1 MLKNTKP
8 SYRIILIIE
17 LLLSIPCLI
26 RNISEFVTKTG
37 VLGKLSSFLYVV
49 SIIIAFYYI
58 IAGYTKEQALSYKLF
73 ILLRATALFF
83 QLSFFASLNNTGILL
98 TSALEFGLLIALYVG
113 KDLGKNISYNIC
125 FAIILA
131 CIVKTIF
138 FISELGISNINL
150 VVSIVTSFAS
160 ALIPSWV
167 TFAKY
172 TDKESR
178 GAK

>member
-1 MLKNTKP
+1 MLKNIKL
-8 SYRIILIIE
+8 SYKIILIVE

-26 RNISEFVTKTG
+26 RNVSDFVTKTS
-37 VLGKLSSFLYVV
+37 VLGKLSSFLFIV

-58 IAGYTKEQALSYKLF
+58 FAGYTKKQALSYKLF
-73 ILLRATALFF
+73 ILLRTAAIFF
-83 QLSFFASLNNTGILL
+83 QFSSIASLNSTGILL
-98 TSALEFGLLIALYVG
+98 TTALEYGLLIALYVG
-113 KDLGKNISYNIC
+113 KDLGRKISCSIC

-138 FISELGISNINL
+138 FIFEIGTNSIN

-167 TFAKY
+167 TLAKY
-172 TDKESR
+172 ADKASR